1 MSAQIVAAH
10 VRDGL
15 ALADRYGLPE
25 RIREMIPG
33 HHGTAVVKFFY
44 QQALARGEVKDVDAY
59 RYPGPKPRT
68 REAGIV
74 ALADGVEASVR
85 SLPAKT
91 PDEIRRM
98 VDKIVEER
106 LDEGQLEEC
115 DLTLADIQKIKAA
128 FVELLVGVYHERI
141 PYPEDRITPL
151 AARTGTRS

>member
-1 MSAQIVAAH
+1 
-10 VRDGL
+10 
-15 ALADRYGLPE
+15 
-25 RIREMIPG
+25 MIPG